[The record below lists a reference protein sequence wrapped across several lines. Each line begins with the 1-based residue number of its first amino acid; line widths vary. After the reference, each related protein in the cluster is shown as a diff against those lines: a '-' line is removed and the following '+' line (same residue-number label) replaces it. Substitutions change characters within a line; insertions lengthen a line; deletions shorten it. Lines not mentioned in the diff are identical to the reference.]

1 MLLPYM
7 HILDGNEKNFSAIN
21 VIAYFSF
28 SITDKEKVLYDRNLV
43 RQSFKNLEKGLRLKI
58 SFVEKP

>member
-1 MLLPYM
+1 MLRPYL

-21 VIAYFSF
+21 ALAYFSF
-28 SITDKEKVLYDRNLV
+28 SITDKEKVLYDWNLV